1 MVKET
6 LERGLSGRYW
16 VQGELSEGRPGYNGH
31 FYGEM
36 VQKDEQSGT
45 IVAKARVTCWANTF
59 RTLAQKFQAATGETL
74 RQGLTVMVEVA
85 VTFHQQYGYSLA
97 ITDIDPSYTLG
108 DMARRRLEILRQL
121 ERDGILHDNQA
132 LQLPLLAQRIA
143 VISSATA
150 AGYGDFCNQVLN
162 NEFGFYFHLQLF
174 PAVMQGSRVPETIIA
189 ALQQI
194 AAEADQWDAVV
205 IIRGGGATS
214 DLSDFDSYPLAAC
227 IAQMP
232 LPVIT
237 GIGHERDETVLDHV
251 AHTHLKTP
259 TAVAAFLID
268 HLAATSA
275 HIDELGLRITRSVT
289 ERLAREQQR
298 VIRLASVLPLAYQT
312 VRQRQQHRIDTLL
325 SRLPLAF
332 QTIRQRQEHNI
343 DTLLSR
349 LQTAQRERSLR
360 EQHRLQLLEQRLQG
374 LDPALLLQRGYS
386 MTLAD
391 GLLLRDASKVRA
403 GQTIVTRLAKGKLI
417 SVVTQQTEIEWK
429 NNN

>member
-1 MVKET
+1 MQPITLYQLNTIVKET
-6 LERGLSGRYW
+6 LERGLPDRYW

-36 VQKDEQSGT
+36 VQKDEQSGA

-59 RTLAQKFQAATGETL
+59 RMLAQRFQAATGETL
-74 RQGLTVMVEVA
+74 RAGLTVMVEVS
-85 VTFHQQYGYSLA
+85 VSFHQQYGYSLT
-97 ITDIDPSYTLG
+97 ITNIDPSYTLG
-108 DMARRRLEILRQL
+108 DMARRRQEILRQL
-121 ERDGILHDNQA
+121 EKDGILHDNQT
-132 LQLPLLAQRIA
+132 LTLPMLTQRIA

-150 AGYGDFCNQVLN
+150 AGYGDFCNQMQN
-162 NEFGFYFHLQLF
+162 NEFGFYFRIQLF
-174 PAVMQGSRVPETIIA
+174 PAVMQGNRVPETIIA

-194 AAEADQWDAVV
+194 ASEADQWDAVV

-237 GIGHERDETVLDHV
+237 GIGHERDETVLDYV

-268 HLAATSA
+268 HLATTAA
-275 HIDELGLRITRSVT
+275 RIDELSQRITRSVT

-298 VIRLASVLPLAYQT
+298 LIRLSSVLPLAFQT
-312 VRQRQQHRIDTLL
+312 VRQRQEHRIENIL
-325 SRLPLAF
+325 SR
-332 QTIRQRQEHNI
+332 I
-343 DTLLSR
+343 
-349 LQTAQRERSLR
+349 QTAHRERQLR
-360 EQHRLQLLEQRLQG
+360 EQHRLQLLEQRLQS

-386 MTLAD
+386 MTLVD
-391 GLLLRDASKVRA
+391 GQLLRDASQVRA
-403 GQTIVTRLAKGKLI
+403 GQTLITRLAKGTLT

-429 NNN
+429 PNN

>member
-1 MVKET
+1 MQPITLFQLNTLVKET
-6 LERGLSGRYW
+6 LEQGLPGRYW
-16 VQGELSEGRPGYNGH
+16 VQGEISEGRPGYNGH

-36 VQKDEQSGT
+36 VQKDEQSGA
-45 IVAKARVTCWANTF
+45 IMAKARITCWANTF
-59 RTLAQKFQAATGETL
+59 RQLAQKFQEATGETL
-74 RQGLTVMVEVA
+74 RAGLTVMVEVT
-85 VTFHQQYGYSLA
+85 VSFHQQYGYSLT
-97 ITDIDPSYTLG
+97 ITNIDPSYTLG
-108 DMARRRLEILRQL
+108 DMARRRQEILRQL
-121 ERDGILHDNQA
+121 EKDGILHDNQT
-132 LQLPLLAQRIA
+132 LTLPLLTQRIA

-150 AGYGDFCNQVLN
+150 AGYGDFCNQVQN
-162 NEFGFYFHLQLF
+162 NEFGFWFHLQLF

-189 ALQQI
+189 ALEQI

-237 GIGHERDETVLDHV
+237 GIGHERDETVLDYV

-268 HLAATSA
+268 HLATTAA
-275 HIDELGLRITRSVT
+275 HIDELSQRITRSVT
-289 ERLAREQQR
+289 ERLARELQR
-298 VIRLASVLPLAYQT
+298 LVRLASVLPLAFQT
-312 VRQRQQHRIDTLL
+312 VRQRQEHRIETLL
-325 SRLPLAF
+325 SRM
-332 QTIRQRQEHNI
+332 
-343 DTLLSR
+343 
-349 LQTAQRERSLR
+349 QTAHRERQLR
-360 EQHRLQLLEQRLQG
+360 EQHRLQLMEQRLQS

-391 GLLLRDASKVRA
+391 GKLLRDASQVRA
-403 GQTIVTRLAKGKLI
+403 GQTLVTRLAKGTLI
-417 SVVTQQTEIEWK
+417 SVVTQQTEIQW

>member
-1 MVKET
+1 MQPITLFQLNTLVKET
-6 LERGLSGRYW
+6 LEQGLPGRYW
-16 VQGELSEGRPGYNGH
+16 VQGEISEGRPGYNGH

-36 VQKDEQSGT
+36 VQKDEQSGA
-45 IVAKARVTCWANTF
+45 IMAKARITCWANTF
-59 RTLAQKFQAATGETL
+59 RQLAQKFQEATGETL
-74 RQGLTVMVEVA
+74 RAGLTVMVEVT
-85 VTFHQQYGYSLA
+85 VSFHQQYGYSLT
-97 ITDIDPSYTLG
+97 ITNIDPSYTLG
-108 DMARRRLEILRQL
+108 DMARRRQEILRQL
-121 ERDGILHDNQA
+121 EKDGILHDNQT
-132 LQLPLLAQRIA
+132 LTLPLLTQRIA

-150 AGYGDFCNQVLN
+150 AGYGDFCNQVQN
-162 NEFGFYFHLQLF
+162 NEFGFWFHLQLV

-189 ALQQI
+189 ALEQI

-237 GIGHERDETVLDHV
+237 GIGHERDETVLDYV

-268 HLAATSA
+268 HLATTAA
-275 HIDELGLRITRSVT
+275 HIDELSQRITRSVT
-289 ERLAREQQR
+289 ERLARELQR
-298 VIRLASVLPLAYQT
+298 LVRLASVLPLAFQT
-312 VRQRQQHRIDTLL
+312 VRQRQEHRIETLL
-325 SRLPLAF
+325 SRM
-332 QTIRQRQEHNI
+332 
-343 DTLLSR
+343 
-349 LQTAQRERSLR
+349 QTAHRERQLR
-360 EQHRLQLLEQRLQG
+360 EQHRLQLMEQRLQS

-391 GLLLRDASKVRA
+391 GKLLRDASQVRA
-403 GQTIVTRLAKGKLI
+403 GQTLVTRLAKGTLI
-417 SVVTQQTEIEWK
+417 SVVTQQTEIQW

>member
-1 MVKET
+1 MQPITLFQLNTLVKET
-6 LERGLSGRYW
+6 LEQGLPGRYW
-16 VQGELSEGRPGYNGH
+16 VQGEISEGRPGYNGH

-36 VQKDEQSGT
+36 VQKDEQSGA
-45 IVAKARVTCWANTF
+45 IMAKARITCWANTF
-59 RTLAQKFQAATGETL
+59 RQLAQKFQEATGETL
-74 RQGLTVMVEVA
+74 RAGLTVMVEVT
-85 VTFHQQYGYSLA
+85 VSFHQQYGYSLT
-97 ITDIDPSYTLG
+97 ITNIDPSYTLG
-108 DMARRRLEILRQL
+108 DMARRRQEILRQL
-121 ERDGILHDNQA
+121 EKDGILHDNQT
-132 LQLPLLAQRIA
+132 LTLPLLTQRIA

-150 AGYGDFCNQVLN
+150 AGYGDFCNQVQS
-162 NEFGFYFHLQLF
+162 NEFGFWFHLQLF

-189 ALQQI
+189 ALEQI

-237 GIGHERDETVLDHV
+237 GIGHERDETVLDYV

-268 HLAATSA
+268 HLATTAA
-275 HIDELGLRITRSVT
+275 HIDELSQRITRSVT
-289 ERLAREQQR
+289 ERLARELQR
-298 VIRLASVLPLAYQT
+298 LVRLASVLPLAFQT
-312 VRQRQQHRIDTLL
+312 VRQRQEHRIETLL
-325 SRLPLAF
+325 SRM
-332 QTIRQRQEHNI
+332 
-343 DTLLSR
+343 
-349 LQTAQRERSLR
+349 QTAHRERQLR
-360 EQHRLQLLEQRLQG
+360 EQHRLQLMEQRLQS

-391 GLLLRDASKVRA
+391 GKLLRDASQVRA
-403 GQTIVTRLAKGKLI
+403 GQTLVTRLAKGTLI
-417 SVVTQQTEIEWK
+417 SVVTQQTEIQW